1 MILEGPWYAQAI
13 KTALA
18 LLLIGT
24 FVWRMLKKEWWW
36 EALRKKK

>member
-13 KTALA
+13 KATLA

-24 FVWRMLKKEWWW
+24 FVWRMHKGEWWW
-36 EALRKKK
+36 DTIKKKK